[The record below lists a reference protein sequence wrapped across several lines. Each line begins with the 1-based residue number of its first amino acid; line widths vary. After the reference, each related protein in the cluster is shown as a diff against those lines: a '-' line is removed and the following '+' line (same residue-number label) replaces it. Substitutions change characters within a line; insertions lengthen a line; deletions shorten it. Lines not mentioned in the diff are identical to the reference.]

1 MFTLP
6 VSNEPLRV
14 LSIDPGSY
22 NTGVSQ
28 WHWDFESPQFEL
40 VESFTLK
47 FPDSDKRYCK
57 VREMGTDRIARLYHL
72 DDSLTDII
80 EEFRPHLVI
89 CESNYKG
96 RFADA
101 YATLVECVAVIR
113 NVLYRYDPTMPL
125 LQVDPMTA
133 KKAAGVVGKFKDK
146 TDVTRALKKR
156 TEIRWGVDIDTL
168 DEHSVDSVAVGLHLM
183 HQLHLQGFIP
193 PATPNAKALV
203 AH

>member
-6 VSNEPLRV
+6 ESNEPLRV

-22 NTGVSQ
+22 NTGIAH
-28 WHWDFESPQFEL
+28 WHWDIGTT
-40 VESFTLK
+40 SFHMVDSYTLK

-57 VREMGTDRIARLYHL
+57 IREMGTDRIARLYHL
-72 DDSLTDII
+72 DDSLGDIL
-80 EEFRPHLVI
+80 EEFRPHMVI

-125 LQVDPMTA
+125 LMVDPMSA

-146 TDVTRALKKR
+146 MDVTRALKKR
-156 TEIRWGVDIDTL
+156 TDIVWGVDIDSL
-168 DEHSVDSVAVGLHLM
+168 DEHSVDAVAIGYHLM
-183 HQLHLQGFIP
+183 QLLQMGWSPTILIDLH
-193 PATPNAKALV
+193 TGKV
-203 AH
+203 I

>member
-6 VSNEPLRV
+6 ESNEPLRV

-22 NTGVSQ
+22 NTGIAH
-28 WHWDFESPQFEL
+28 WHWDIGTLPYDM
-40 VESFTLK
+40 VNAYTLK
-47 FPDSDKRYCK
+47 FPDSDKRYNK
-57 VREMGTDRIARLYHL
+57 IREMGTDRIARLYHL
-72 DDSLTDII
+72 DDSLGDIL
-80 EEFRPHLVI
+80 EEFRPHMVI

-125 LQVDPMTA
+125 LMVDPMSA

-146 TDVTRALKKR
+146 MDVTRALKKR
-156 TEIRWGVDIDTL
+156 TDIVWGVDIDTL
-168 DEHSVDSVAVGLHLM
+168 DEHSVDAVAIGYHLM
-183 HQLHLQGFIP
+183 QLLQMGW
-193 PATPNAKALV
+193 TPTILIDLHTGKV
-203 AH
+203 I

>member
-6 VSNEPLRV
+6 ESNEPLRV

-22 NTGVSQ
+22 NTGIAH
-28 WHWDFESPQFEL
+28 WHWDIGTLQYDM
-40 VESFTLK
+40 VNAYTLK
-47 FPDSDKRYCK
+47 FPDSDKRYNK
-57 VREMGTDRIARLYHL
+57 IREMGTDRIARLYHL
-72 DDSLTDII
+72 DDSLGDIL
-80 EEFRPHLVI
+80 EEFRPHMVI

-125 LQVDPMTA
+125 LMVDPMSA

-146 TDVTRALKKR
+146 MDVTRALKKR
-156 TEIRWGVDIDTL
+156 TDIVWGVDIDTL
-168 DEHSVDSVAVGLHLM
+168 DEHSVDAVAIGYHLM
-183 HQLHLQGFIP
+183 QLLQMGWSP
-193 PATPNAKALV
+193 TVLV
-203 AH
+203 DLHTGKVI